1 MRGDNY
7 TLLHAHAQ
15 RISAVSTHSHHDYHA
30 AFADFSLQKL
40 LNMSY
45 PGWGFFDNIDGT
57 DECWRRYFHVMACR
71 SDAYWLSRA
80 VGEIYLDGEPLNF
93 DNFREA
99 DRRIRETYAGDPWF
113 HRRIITDICRLDTLI
128 LDEHRDPGDDHSL
141 PFVRPALRL
150 DWALAADARA
160 EALLGRLPATLDEYS
175 SAVDYFIAERVAR
188 FRVVA
193 FKLASAYERP
203 LNFAPV
209 SRADA
214 SRAYLAGKG
223 RALGDY
229 MVRHACELARRYSL
243 PFQIHTGT
251 GQLDKTA
258 AINLCPLIKDYP
270 DVKFVLLHCS
280 FPWPEDALALAR
292 TLPNVYLDLAWTCTL
307 SASMTARF
315 LREALDFVSLDR
327 FAWGC
332 DTWTAEEG
340 LGALM
345 AVRQL
350 LADEFAD
357 RVERGLMD
365 ISAAERA
372 ISMILR
378 ENARELYRL

>member
-1 MRGDNY
+1 MSSNNY
-7 TLLHAHAQ
+7 SLLLDHAQ
-15 RISAVSTHSHHDYHA
+15 SIAAVSTHSHHDYHS
-30 AFADFSLQKL
+30 AFADFSLKKL

-45 PGWGFFDNIDGT
+45 PGFSGAIDGS
-57 DECWRRYFHVMACR
+57 DASWRRYFSVMVCR
-71 SDAYWLSRA
+71 SDAYWLNRA
-80 VGEIYLDGEPLNF
+80 VGEIYLEGEPLSC

-99 DRRIRETYAGDPWF
+99 DRRIREAYARDPFF
-113 HRRIITDICRLDTLI
+113 HEKIITDICQLDTLI
-128 LDEHRDPGDDHSL
+128 LDEHRDPGDDHAL
-141 PFVRPALRL
+141 PFVRPAMRL

-160 EALLGRLPATLDEYS
+160 EALLGGLPATLDDYI
-175 SAVDYFIAERVAR
+175 SAVDEFVAGRVAR
-188 FRVVA
+188 FGVVT

-203 LNFAPV
+203 LDFAPV
-209 SRADA
+209 SRAEA
-214 SRAYLAGKG
+214 ARAYASGKG

-229 MVRHACELARRYSL
+229 MMRHACELARRYSL
-243 PFQIHTGT
+243 PFQLHTGT
-251 GQLDKTA
+251 GQLDRTA
-258 AINLCPLIKDYP
+258 AMNLYPLIKDYP

-292 TLPNVYLDLAWTCTL
+292 TLPNVYLDLSWACTL
-307 SASMTARF
+307 STSMAERF

-350 LADEFAD
+350 LASEFARRAD
-357 RVERGLMD
+357 CGLMD
-365 ISAAERA
+365 IPAAKQA
-372 ISMILR
+372 INMILR